1 VVGLAWSGVAGKL
14 YEEAVRLFDDG
25 DYSASLLIACLA
37 IEGFARRGG
46 RDWLLDKLGDLGGE
60 GVLDELAKVRE
71 EVLAGVRDAGE
82 GEARFALDVLGRL
95 LGREAPGEV
104 VVTVD
109 LGVLGLIL
117 ALIGLIASFVLV
129 NVDLL
134 PLWFDALRIP
144 VLALVVVT
152 LLDRLLM

>member
-1 VVGLAWSGVAGKL
+1 M
-14 YEEAVRLFDDG
+14 
-25 DYSASLLIACLA
+25 
-37 IEGFARRGG
+37 G
-46 RDWLLDKLGDLGGE
+46 RLGDLGGE
-60 GVLDELAKVRE
+60 GVLDKLAKVRE
-71 EVLAGVRDAGE
+71 EVLAGVRGADE

-129 NVDLL
+129 NVNLL